1 MAEKGAETE
10 EGRRG
15 RGGPFVVADDLT
27 VGGYDGRLTAA
38 FFVALAA
45 AHPWTHPHPLPR
57 KGWRLRCSLLYT
69 HATQQPYFASVLGRG
84 GDRAAGPA
92 ARTLERRKKKKKK
105 KPSVVNRAP
114 EMDRKTVVLL
124 GRCAGLIP
132 SVCVRARPP
141 PSQGARPLRGLGKVG
156 PLNPRV
162 DGAARCRD
170 LAMPRPRG

>member
-105 KPSVVNRAP
+105 ALSGEQSPRNGPQNSRA
-114 EMDRKTVVLL
+114 
-124 GRCAGLIP
+124 
-132 SVCVRARPP
+132 ART
-141 PSQGARPLRGLGKVG
+141 LRGADTECL
-156 PLNPRV
+156 R
-162 DGAARCRD
+162 
-170 LAMPRPRG
+170 